1 MRDKVK
7 YPKNLHMRFEEKHKQ
22 KVLEAIKNLPEENRR
37 KGSKILIKRWGY
49 STFAALVLFLLLIG
63 STHVSLAMAKV
74 TAKIPYFSYFI
85 KQKEYTDALHGVIFE
100 VITENKYDFSN
111 LNVSVPDREIKIW
124 LIGSYEDVRS
134 IKAEVIET
142 INSELVAQNF
152 GKYDIEVKRGKVRQ
166 PDAMES
172 TPEVEE
178 YVRKTFELEK
188 KVIDMLAKNNYH
200 PAFPVQVRINS
211 KENFIY
217 IALPKTE
224 KRIAELKEKLN
235 LLTKDYGEFR
245 YKITS
250 IDMAAREQELRW
262 VQNGIIDIIFEGL
275 SENKAFKIEGLSYS
289 FHPLPLQIGVR
300 ISLKSTDPEAI
311 EIAETIENEIAEFIR
326 THEMTEN
333 VRNDPYEVTI
343 YGKDEK
349 KINKK

>member
-1 MRDKVK
+1 MRDKLK
-7 YPKNLHMRFEEKHKQ
+7 YPKNLHIRFEDKHKQ
-22 KVLEAIKNLPEENRR
+22 KVMEAIKNLPEENRS
-37 KGSKILIKRWGY
+37 KGSKIIIKRWGY
-49 STFAALVLFLLLIG
+49 STFAAIVLFLLLIG

-85 KQKEYTDALHGVIFE
+85 KQKEYKDALHGVIFE
-100 VITENKYDFSN
+100 VITQNKYDISN

-124 LIGSYEDVRS
+124 LVGSKDEVRS
-134 IKAEVIET
+134 MKTEVIET

-152 GKYDIEVKRGKVRQ
+152 GKYEIEVKRGKVRQ
-166 PDAMES
+166 SDAMES
-172 TPEVEE
+172 TPEIDE
-178 YVRKTFELEK
+178 YVRKKFELEK
-188 KVIDMLAKNNYH
+188 KVLDMLPKNNYH
-200 PAFPVQVRINS
+200 PAFPVEVRINS

-224 KRIAELKEKLN
+224 KRVAELKEQLN
-235 LLTKDYGEFR
+235 LLTKDYGKFK

-262 VQNGIIDIIFEGL
+262 VQNGILDIIFDGL
-275 SENKAFKIEGLSYS
+275 GENKAFKIEGLSYS

-300 ISLKSTDPEAI
+300 IALKSTDPEAI
-311 EIAETIENEIAEFIR
+311 EIAETIENEIAEFIN
-326 THEMTEN
+326 THEMTAD
-333 VRNDPYEVTI
+333 VRNDPYEVTV

>member
-1 MRDKVK
+1 MRDKVT
-7 YPKNLHMRFEEKHKQ
+7 YPKNLHIRFEDKHKQ
-22 KVLEAIKNLPEENRR
+22 KVLEAIKNLPEENRS
-37 KGSKILIKRWGY
+37 KGSKIIIKRWGY
-49 STFAALVLFLLLIG
+49 STFAAIVLFLLLIG

-85 KQKEYTDALHGVIFE
+85 KQKEYKDALNGVIFE
-100 VITENKYDFSN
+100 VITQNKYDFSN

-124 LIGSYEDVRS
+124 LVGSRDEVRS
-134 IKAEVIET
+134 MKTEVIET
-142 INSELVAQNF
+142 INNELVAQNF
-152 GKYDIEVKRGKVRQ
+152 GKYEIEVKRGKVRQ
-166 PDAMES
+166 SDAMES
-172 TPEVEE
+172 TPEIEE
-178 YVRKTFELEK
+178 YIRKSFELEEK
-188 KVIDMLAKNNYH
+188 LIDMLEKNNYH

-217 IALPKTE
+217 VALPKTE
-224 KRIAELKEKLN
+224 KRVAELKEQLN
-235 LLTKDYGEFR
+235 LLTKDYGKFK

-262 VQNGIIDIIFEGL
+262 VQNGIIDIIFDGL
-275 SENKAFKIEGLSYS
+275 GENKAFKIEGLSYS

-300 ISLKSTDPEAI
+300 IALKSTDPEAI
-311 EIAETIENEIAEFIR
+311 EIAETIENEISEFIR
-326 THEMTEN
+326 THEMTED